1 MDSGKI
7 LLGFLSGAAVGVVVG
22 MLYAP
27 HKGSVTR
34 KKIAKTAKDVSDNVT
49 DKFKDLA
56 EKAEDFIDD
65 LRDVA
70 DEIALK
76 VEDVV

>member
-7 LLGFLSGAAVGVVVG
+7 LLGFLSGAAVGVIVG

-34 KKIAKTAKDVSDNVT
+34 RKIIKTAKDFKDNIE
-49 DKFKDLA
+49 DKFKNLA
-56 EKAEDFIDD
+56 EKAEEFVEEIK
-65 LRDVA
+65 DVA
-70 DEIALK
+70 KDISLAAEDE
-76 VEDVV
+76 E